1 MSDIIYVKSHIPSKL
16 FIHAYSTVVSL
27 NLFAPRLS
35 QDEIKKMVEESQKF
49 AKMDKKIRQHAESKL
64 ALERLAYSLRAGKLL
79 KISRFD
85 FKLLVPILFKRFE

>member
-1 MSDIIYVKSHIPSKL
+1 MKRHIPNKL
-16 FIHAYSTVVSL
+16 FTHAYNTVVSL

-64 ALERLAYSLRAGKLL
+64 ALERLAYSLRAGKIL
-79 KISRFD
+79 KIPSFD
-85 FKLLVPILFKRFE
+85 LKLLVPILFKRFE